1 MSRRLVHI
9 RRYFYKALKFED
21 ESGIARRF
29 LDKIQLIYKFE
40 KQYKKD
46 KLSPETIKENREGDI
61 LPILGD
67 ILQDLTRYA
76 NNATHE
82 CGELCKR
89 PKTDL
94 VI

>member
-1 MSRRLVHI
+1 MNEFVGAIQTDGASMYKIFETNEKSGITRLSCLVHI

-46 KLSPETIKENREGDI
+46 KLSPDYQRK
-61 LPILGD
+61 P
-67 ILQDLTRYA
+67 
-76 NNATHE
+76 
-82 CGELCKR
+82 
-89 PKTDL
+89 
-94 VI
+94 